1 MKDMNKQSASKNITI
16 GDIAEELGLSK
27 TTISRAISG
36 KGRIG
41 ADTKQKVQDYIKE
54 HNYKPN
60 VIAKGLAQSKTYNI
74 GVILPADANI
84 IEIPF
89 FQSCLMGICEAAAS
103 LDYDVVVTTVTEDD
117 ITQLK
122 RLIDN
127 RKVDGIILTRSLVN
141 DMPARYLKDA
151 GIPVVLVGSNEE
163 DSIIQVDS
171 NHIAGCSELT
181 SILLKSGC
189 DRLALLAGNQ
199 NHIVNRNRYE
209 GFMKAHRDLNI
220 NVEDSMVFLDMNNK
234 VLIGKAVHQI
244 IEQGVADCIVCSD
257 DFVCSTVL
265 AKLEEDC
272 VPVPDRIKV
281 ASFYNSTQLEN
292 HNPPITALTINVKEL
307 GITAGKYLIRMI
319 SGETVVHKSLI
330 NYEIVLK
337 RSTN

>member
-1 MKDMNKQSASKNITI
+1 MKEINKQNASKKITI
-16 GDIAEELGLSK
+16 GDIAEDLGLSK

-41 ADTKQKVQDYIKE
+41 TDTVQKVQDYIKE

-117 ITQLK
+117 ITLLK
-122 RLIDN
+122 RLINN
-127 RKVDGIILTRSLVN
+127 RKVDGVILTRSLVN
-141 DMPARYLKDA
+141 DIPARYLKET
-151 GIPVVLVGSNEE
+151 GIPVVLIGSNED
-163 DSIIQVDS
+163 DSIIQIDS

-181 SILLKSGC
+181 SILIRSGYEHM
-189 DRLALLAGNQ
+189 ALLAGNQ
-199 NHIVNRNRYE
+199 NHMVNRNRYE
-209 GFMKAHRDLNI
+209 GFLKAHRDLNLPVDETMI
-220 NVEDSMVFLDMNNK
+220 FLDMNNK
-234 VLIGKAVHQI
+234 MLINKAVSQI
-244 IEQGVADCIVCSD
+244 MEKGVDCIVCSD
-257 DFVCSTVL
+257 DFICLRAL
-265 AKLEEDC
+265 AKLEEDNIKI
-272 VPVPDRIKV
+272 PDMVKV
-281 ASFYNSTQLEN
+281 ASFYNSAQLES
-292 HNPPITALTINVKEL
+292 HNPPITALSINVEEL
-307 GITAGKYLIRMI
+307 GITAGKHLIEMI
-319 SGETVVHKSLI
+319 SGEPVAHKSLI